1 MLYPSQLLAKPGGQP
16 FRVFTVLLEFCNCL
30 TGLFKHDGFIGQEV
44 GVAIKDLVEEVAAV
58 VSGQLGVPDQPGDL
72 PDAHRLDG
80 VLAVVDTETG
90 LKVDRVL
97 PHLSLN

>member
-1 MLYPSQLLAKPGGQP
+1 MAVKNLIKE
-16 FRVFTVLLEFCNCL
+16 VTTV
-30 TGLFKHDGFIGQEV
+30 V
-44 GVAIKDLVEEVAAV
+44 G
-58 VSGQLGVPDQPGDL
+58 GQLGVPDQPGDL

>member
-1 MLYPSQLLAKPGGQP
+1 MSI
-16 FRVFTVLLEFCNCL
+16 E
-30 TGLFKHDGFIGQEV
+30 
-44 GVAIKDLVEEVAAV
+44 DLVKEVAAV

-97 PHLSLN
+97 LHLSLN

>member
-1 MLYPSQLLAKPGGQP
+1 MSI
-16 FRVFTVLLEFCNCL
+16 E
-30 TGLFKHDGFIGQEV
+30 
-44 GVAIKDLVEEVAAV
+44 DLVKEVAAV
-58 VSGQLGVPDQPGDL
+58 MAGELGVPDQPGDL